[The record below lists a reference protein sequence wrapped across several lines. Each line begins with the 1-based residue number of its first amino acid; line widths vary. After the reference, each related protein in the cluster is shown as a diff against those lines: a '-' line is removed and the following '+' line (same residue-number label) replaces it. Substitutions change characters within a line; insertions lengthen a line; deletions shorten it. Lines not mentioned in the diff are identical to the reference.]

1 MGTCGTSLRSTPW
14 SRRARRAL
22 AALAAASLALAAAPA
37 PARTVAGVEVPEE
50 VALADGTVLR
60 LNGAGV
66 RRKLFVKVY
75 VGALYLPRPR
85 SDPAAILAADEPQ
98 RVEMRI
104 LYRRIGVRRM
114 RATWEEGLRRNHPP
128 ERLER
133 LRPDIER
140 SYAAIRPVRRG
151 DVVTFTYRPGEG
163 MAIAH
168 NGRPQ
173 DVIPGRALFAALLGV
188 WLGPRPPDE
197 GLKRAMLGRQ

>member
-1 MGTCGTSLRSTPW
+1 M
-14 SRRARRAL
+14 
-22 AALAAASLALAAAPA
+22 PA

-50 VALADGTVLR
+50 VTLADGTVLR

-104 LYRRIGVRRM
+104 LYRHIGVRRM
-114 RATWEEGLRRNHPP
+114 RGTWEEGLRRNHPP

-140 SYAAIRPVRRG
+140 FYAAIRPVRRG
-151 DVVTFTYRPGEG
+151 DLVTFTYRPGEG
-163 MAIAH
+163 MAIVH
-168 NGRPQ
+168 NGRRI
-173 DVIPGRALFAALLGV
+173 DVIPGRGLFAALLGV
-188 WLGPRPPDE
+188 WLGPSPPDE